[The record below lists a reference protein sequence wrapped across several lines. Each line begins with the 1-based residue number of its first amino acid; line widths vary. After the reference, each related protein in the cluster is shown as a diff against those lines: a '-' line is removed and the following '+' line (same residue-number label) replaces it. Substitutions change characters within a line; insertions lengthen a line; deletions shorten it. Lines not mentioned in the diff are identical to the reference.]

1 MSNNSESIAP
11 YIFKAYD
18 IRGIVDEALTEHSVE
33 QIGRALGSAV
43 VQAGEDKIVIG
54 RDGRLSGPA
63 FSNALERGLTAC
75 GLEVIDLGAVT
86 TPMVYFGASTLPGTS
101 SCAMIT
107 GSHNPPNYN
116 GIKMVVAGT
125 TLYGE
130 MIQDLYRRIVEQD
143 FLTTGK
149 EGKVMPYDIRQDYL
163 EAVRKN
169 VHLKRPLKV
178 VVDAGNGIAGAY
190 APEVLKALGCEVT
203 ELFCEVDGTF
213 PNHHPD
219 PAKPKNLQDLIAEV
233 KNQQADI
240 GLAFDGDGDR
250 CGVVDTEGNV
260 LYADRQMMLYARQVL
275 EREPGATIIFDIKC
289 SSLLA
294 KVIEEAGGKP
304 LMWKTGHSLV
314 KAKMKETGAA
324 LAGEMSGHIFF
335 KESWYGFD
343 DGIYTAA
350 RILEILSSQPLSSTE
365 LFASLPNAY
374 NTPELEVEFDE
385 EGAHFAFME
394 AFKKVAEFPGGKVFD
409 LDGIRVDWPDGWGLV
424 RPSNT
429 TPILV
434 LRFEGE
440 TPEAL
445 ERIQNHFK
453 QQMLKVDPNLN
464 IPF

>member
-1 MSNNSESIAP
+1 MIEPA
-11 YIFKAYD
+11 IFKAYD
-18 IRGIVDEALTEHSVE
+18 IRGIVDETLTEEGVE

-43 VQAGEDKIVIG
+43 VAAGEEKIVIG
-54 RDGRLSGPA
+54 RDGRLSGPR
-63 FSNALERGLTAC
+63 FSQALERGLTDC
-75 GLEVIDLGAVT
+75 GLEVIDLGCVT
-86 TPMVYFGASTLPGTS
+86 TPMVYFGAATLPGVS

-130 MIQDLYRRIVEQD
+130 MIRDLHRRIVEQD
-143 FLTTGK
+143 FVSLEG
-149 EGKVMPYDIRQDYL
+149 EGKVTPYDIEADYL
-163 EAVRKN
+163 KAVTDTVK
-169 VHLKRPLKV
+169 LARPLKV
-178 VVDAGNGIAGAY
+178 VVDAGNGVAGAY
-190 APEVLKALGCEVT
+190 APKVLKSLGCEVT

-233 KNQQADI
+233 KAQQADI

-250 CGVVDTEGNV
+250 CGVVDTEGNI

-289 SSLLA
+289 SALLA
-294 KVIEEAGGKP
+294 KEIEKAGGKP
-304 LMWKTGHSLV
+304 TMWKTGHSLV

-335 KESWYGFD
+335 KEHWYGFD
-343 DGIYTAA
+343 DGVYTAA
-350 RILEILSSQPLSSTE
+350 RMLEILAAQPLSSTE

-374 NTPELEVEFDE
+374 NTPELEVIFDTD
-385 EGAHFAFME
+385 GAHFEYME
-394 AFKKVAEFPGGKVFD
+394 KLKKVAEFSDGKVFD
-409 LDGIRVDWPDGWGLV
+409 LDGIRVDWEDGWGLV

-434 LRFEGE
+434 LRFEGT

-445 ERIQNHFK
+445 ERIQQAFK
-453 QQMLKVDPNLN
+453 QQMLKVDPDLKL
-464 IPF
+464 PF